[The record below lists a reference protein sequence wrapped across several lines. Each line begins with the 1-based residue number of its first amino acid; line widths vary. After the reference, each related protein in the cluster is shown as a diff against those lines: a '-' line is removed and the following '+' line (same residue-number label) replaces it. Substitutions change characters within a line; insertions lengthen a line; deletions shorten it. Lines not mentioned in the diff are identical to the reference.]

1 MSSNKSRSNGRQK
14 ALSTAEQRMKIDE
27 VRKLVGPLSTKLPSS
42 CSDASIS
49 RYLIARNGSTKKASK
64 MLREALEW
72 RLKYKPEAIRWE
84 EIAEEAKTGKIYR
97 AKYLDKFGRPVL
109 VMKPG
114 LQNTNSTKGQIR
126 YWIYCMENCILNF
139 PKGQEQMVWLID
151 FQGWNMGSVSMN
163 VTRETAHVLQDFYP
177 EMLGLAILY
186 NPPKIFE
193 QFRKLV
199 RPFLESETY
208 QKVKFIFSDDP
219 ESQKMM
225 EELFDLDEL
234 ESAFGGHN
242 PIEFDY
248 NEFQERMKKDEMKFS
263 DPTSSPGD
271 LHPTEEKDA
280 VMVTQAAELSEPIL
294 QPGEEAQSDA
304 SDEAPSSIEGSSPEQ
319 PEATPKLPEDHLTC
333 QVVCKGSVVSVPEE
347 QALAVQM
354 K

>member
-14 ALSTAEQRMKIDE
+14 ALSTAEQRMK
-27 VRKLVGPLSTKLPSS
+27 VMQQLACGALVHQAGQAHAQMLPFQ
-42 CSDASIS
+42 DTF
-49 RYLIARNGSTKKASK
+49 IARNWSTKKASK

-72 RLKYKPEAIRWE
+72 RKR
-84 EIAEEAKTGKIYR
+84 IAEEAKTGKIYR

-139 PKGQEQMVWLID
+139 PKGQEQMV
-151 FQGWNMGSVSMN
+151 VSMN

-219 ESQKMM
+219 ESQKIDG
-225 EELFDLDEL
+225 ELFDLDEL

-304 SDEAPSSIEGSSPEQ
+304 SDEAPSSIEGSSPEP
-319 PEATPKLPEDHLTC
+319 PEATPSFLKTFDMPGRLQRQC
-333 QVVCKGSVVSVPEE
+333 SSVPEE